1 MAAPSCGQGPIGLKE
16 KVTKSGGSYHLTAK
30 GAPNTKKKNAKVK
43 IKCKVVSP
51 TRTVMTIQAK
61 KKGQSLRSV
70 LGSNLALG
78 LASPTG
84 AAQGAEITVAFSAP

>member
-1 MAAPSCGQGPIGLKE
+1 M
-16 KVTKSGGSYHLTAK
+16 GSEMCIRDSLTAK

-51 TRTVMTIQAK
+51 THTVMTIQAK

-70 LGSNLALG
+70 LGPNVSLG
-78 LASPTG
+78 LASPISATAG
-84 AAQGAEITVAFSAP
+84 ADVTVAFSAP